1 MKKINLNDTIKVKLT
16 DRGRDIYYH
25 QFDDLIRNRPAVRI
39 NIKRSYPKVD
49 DDGFTKLQLHH
60 FMNIYGDYLI
70 LGSEPVVEGNN
81 IYFEDDD
88 LKECC
93 LNI

>member
-25 QFDDLIRNRPAVRI
+25 RFDDLIQNRPAVRI
-39 NIKRSYPKVD
+39 NIKQSYPKVD
-49 DDGFTKLQLHH
+49 DEGFTKFQIHN

-88 LKECC
+88 LEEC
-93 LNI
+93 